1 MYAFG
6 SLIDVVMNWS
16 SGCPALAAAAFRV
29 SRSGPTLPFDPA
41 GLNVWHAAQPDFA
54 NCVLPAAAFPA
65 GCVCAGVVPV
75 AASAFPFVS
84 RPKTTTALSIAAKN
98 ATETSRYTLRQRP
111 GKSGDRRGSTN
122 DEMSAKTV
130 KSAPGVA
137 SPI

>member
-16 SGCPALAAAAFRV
+16 SGCPALAADSFRL
-29 SRSGPTLPFDPA
+29 SRSGPTLPFDAA
-41 GLNVWHAAQPDFA
+41 GLNVWHAAHGVNSA
-54 NCVLPAAAFPA
+54 LPAAAFPA
-65 GCVCAGVVPV
+65 GCVWAGVVPV

-111 GKSGDRRGSTN
+111 GKFGFRRGRTN
-122 DEMSAKTV
+122 DETRAKTM
-130 KSAPGVA
+130 KSAPVVA